1 MTDPAASEP
10 AGLPVQPSLLHPL
23 DELALI
29 PPGLV
34 PDPEVMVQ
42 FITGADAGG
51 TAWHAIERRRAE
63 HVSTQ
68 AAGGVTV
75 AVCGALARVT
85 SHGVYDRAARP
96 VAYGPCQVCAWTVAI
111 ATGSME
117 RELRLTT
124 PDDRSAAAMAR
135 VGVDPLL
142 AVKVCRA
149 VLAKESSP
157 AAENGLDHDATAQVL
172 ACASAH
178 RPILA
183 IPEECAEDDR
193 SCSHYPGEADTD
205 EGWRCEYPACDAL
218 CLACT
223 LRAGS
228 WAGGWAGDVMDEC
241 RVIAPCD
248 ALRALAAHYGL
259 VDAARPGTC

>member
-117 RELRLTT
+117 RELRLTRR
-124 PDDRSAAAMAR
+124 PVGRRHGARWRRSTTRGEGLPGGAR
-135 VGVDPLL
+135 EGV
-142 AVKVCRA
+142 VTGGGERA
-149 VLAKESSP
+149 
-157 AAENGLDHDATAQVL
+157 
-172 ACASAH
+172 
-178 RPILA
+178 
-183 IPEECAEDDR
+183 
-193 SCSHYPGEADTD
+193 
-205 EGWRCEYPACDAL
+205 
-218 CLACT
+218 
-223 LRAGS
+223 
-228 WAGGWAGDVMDEC
+228 
-241 RVIAPCD
+241 
-248 ALRALAAHYGL
+248 
-259 VDAARPGTC
+259 